1 MDIDLLAKM
10 VKETILDNDSV
21 TLPGVGSFVAELMP
35 AVFSDKGYTINPPYR
50 RLSFLPREGDD
61 SLLADVYASAN
72 GISRDDALRILVDFL
87 QEMKE
92 VLKIRKTIVLPG
104 LGRLR
109 ATRENNFFFV
119 ADEDLDIYPSGLG
132 LEPISLKTHVETRE
146 EVRSAVASLAE
157 VLAPEPE
164 PESEPEIEPATE
176 PEPEPEPAPVVE
188 PAPEPAPEPEPE
200 SEPAPEV
207 PEATPEPASESAPEV
222 PDATP
227 EPEAETA
234 PTAEPTP
241 APAAE
246 PRRGWRIFARTLLV
260 LVLIV
265 AAVAAAWAIIGR
277 IDPDWVDSLLYSEEE
292 LEILRY

>member
-10 VKETILDNDSV
+10 VKETILDNDTV

-50 RLSFLPREGDD
+50 RLSFLPKEGEDT
-61 SLLADVYASAN
+61 LLADVYAGAN
-72 GISRDDALRILVDFL
+72 GISRDDSLRILVDYL

-92 VLKIRKTIVLPG
+92 VLKVRKTIILPG

-146 EVRSAVASLAE
+146 EVHSAVASLAE
-157 VLAPEPE
+157 VLAPEPT
-164 PESEPEIEPATE
+164 PE
-176 PEPEPEPAPVVE
+176 
-188 PAPEPAPEPEPE
+188 PEPAPEPEPVIVLE
-200 SEPAPEV
+200 PTPEPEPDPLPEPAPVLEPTPEPEPDPVSEPAPV
-207 PEATPEPASESAPEV
+207 L
-222 PDATP
+222 
-227 EPEAETA
+227 
-234 PTAEPTP
+234 EPTP
-241 APAAE
+241 APEPAPTPEPEPAPE
-246 PRRGWRIFARTLLV
+246 PKPRRGWRRFWRVLGLLLL

-265 AAVAAAWAIIGR
+265 TLTWVVIGR
-277 IDPDWVDSLLYSEEE
+277 VDPDWVDSILYSEEE

>member
-157 VLAPEPE
+157 VLAPEP
-164 PESEPEIEPATE
+164 
-176 PEPEPEPAPVVE
+176 
-188 PAPEPAPEPEPE
+188 APEPEPE

-227 EPEAETA
+227 EREAQPDPTPA

-241 APAAE
+241 APAAK
-246 PRRGWRIFARTLLV
+246 PRRGWRIFARTLLL